1 MGIGSEHRRGEG
13 KRGETSSNCLP
24 LSIPSNLSC
33 PPFSC
38 QLPRAVF
45 SPLGTGALLGAVQ
58 VHCVCLR
65 NALYQAFYLLCLEER
80 SSQQPACSCTA
91 LPMDRP
97 ALEVQAP
104 PFHRMQEGVKRKKA
118 NEILWLKYTSLASP
132 VAVRLMQG
140 WLWLKMVLVR
150 AGAGYGRGSG
160 RPRGCVGAP
169 LAKPPWDGGAP
180 TLCEPKATPN
190 TRIQGCCGSRE
201 ASGWKCLVGPPWT
214 GLFSSVW
221 SLSLP
226 GLVLKLIKC
235 CRAL

>member
-1 MGIGSEHRRGEG
+1 MTAWWSHRGVTAREKLPARGAQRRHWVLWRWMLRWVLG
-13 KRGETSSNCLP
+13 
-24 LSIPSNLSC
+24 LSIEGERAGEEKPHLILCPWASLQTSPVRPSVVNSKTC
-33 PPFSC
+33 
-38 QLPRAVF
+38 VF
-45 SPLGTGALLGAVQ
+45 CHWGRGALLGAVQ
-58 VHCVCLR
+58 VHRVCLP

-80 SSQQPACSCTA
+80 SSQQPASSCTA

-104 PFHRMQEGVKRKKA
+104 PFRRMQEGVKRKKA

-132 VAVRLMQG
+132 MAVRLMQG

-180 TLCEPKATPN
+180 TLWGTCEPEATPN
-190 TRIQGCCGSRE
+190 TRIQGCCGS
-201 ASGWKCLVGPPWT
+201 
-214 GLFSSVW
+214 
-221 SLSLP
+221 
-226 GLVLKLIKC
+226 
-235 CRAL
+235 